1 MISKNSCKKILKLSG
16 LKVEKIVVLR
26 FQQHLNQISNEL
38 TQKMK
43 ESTLLRGKKTIQL
56 RDFEFVLNKG
66 VQNVK

>member
-16 LKVEKIVVLR
+16 LKVEKIVVLK

-56 RDFEFVLNKG
+56 IDFEFVLSQSSTTK
-66 VQNVK
+66 

>member
-43 ESTLLRGKKTIQL
+43 ESTLLRRKKTIQL
-56 RDFEFVLNKG
+56 IDFEFVLSQSSTTK
-66 VQNVK
+66 